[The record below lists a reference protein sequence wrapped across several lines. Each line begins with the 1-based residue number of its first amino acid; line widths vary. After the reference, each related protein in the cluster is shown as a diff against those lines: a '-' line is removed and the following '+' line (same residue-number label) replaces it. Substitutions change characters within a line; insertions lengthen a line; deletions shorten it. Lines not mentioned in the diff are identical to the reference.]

1 MSKPALF
8 VAVVLGWFPFAC
20 LPILP
25 AVQGQDAKA
34 PEWKH
39 GLEFRVRKAG
49 EADFTKDTKK
59 YGAEVF
65 LDRHANHAVYVTE
78 TGSLGIVAPSFTA
91 GADIKPPSWLYGL
104 ELSVRKGGESDFTDK
119 TAKFSVEV
127 FKDENTGNL
136 VYVSQTGDIAV
147 VRGTGAALPPE
158 TKRPNRWRGLNL
170 KVRKGGEADFTKDT
184 RRIGIEV
191 YKDETAGNLV
201 YLSETGVLAV
211 VPAGNASGGQKDPTW
226 LHGLDFRVRKAGEA
240 DFTPKTANVGAE
252 IFKDENTGFLV
263 YVTDT
268 GSIAVVSA
276 GSAAAGNTKPAKWM
290 TGLEL
295 QVRKAGE
302 TDFAK
307 DTKKYGAEIF
317 TDVNTNIVVYISET
331 GAIAVSGGK

>member
-59 YGAEVF
+59 YGAEVY
-65 LDRHANHAVYVTE
+65 LDPNANRAVYVTE
-78 TGSLGIVAPSFTA
+78 TAGLGIVVPNFTA
-91 GADIKPPSWLYGL
+91 GADVKPPSWLYGL
-104 ELSVRKGGESDFTDK
+104 ELKVRKAGEADF
-119 TAKFSVEV
+119 AKAVKFGIEV

-136 VYVSQTGDIAV
+136 VYVSQTGDLAV
-147 VRGTGAALPPE
+147 IRGAGFTTVAE
-158 TKRPNRWRGLNL
+158 TKPPKWLHGLAL
-170 KVRKGGEADFTKDT
+170 KVRKGGEVDFTDNI
-184 RRIGIEV
+184 RRVGIEV
-191 YKDETAGNLV
+191 LKDENAGNLV
-201 YLSETGVLAV
+201 YISETGAIAV
-211 VPAGNASGGQKDPTW
+211 VPAASAAGGQKAPTW
-226 LHGLDFRVRKAGEA
+226 LYGLDFRVRKAGEA
-240 DFTPKTANVGAE
+240 DFTPKTANFGAE

-268 GSIAVVSA
+268 GSIAVVPA
-276 GSAAAGNTKPAKWM
+276 GSAAAGETKAAKWM

-295 QVRKAGE
+295 PVRKAGE
-302 TDFAK
+302 TAFAK

-331 GAIAVSGGK
+331 GAIAISGGK